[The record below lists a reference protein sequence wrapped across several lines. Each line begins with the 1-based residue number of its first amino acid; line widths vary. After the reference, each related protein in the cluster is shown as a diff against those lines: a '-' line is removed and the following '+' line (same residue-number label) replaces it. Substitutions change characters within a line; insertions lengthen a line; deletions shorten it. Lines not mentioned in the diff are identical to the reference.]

1 MPNVSVPA
9 AGEAVPADTRDIGD
23 AIDLLCRAISL
34 NELIFMAGESIAI
47 RDLKEAIT
55 TGADV
60 IDGVLEEVKA
70 ILYANV
76 ERKGGVA

>member
-1 MPNVSVPA
+1 MPNDATRATAETLPV
-9 AGEAVPADTRDIGD
+9 ETRDIGD

-47 RDLKEAIT
+47 RDMKEAIT

-60 IDGVLEEVKA
+60 IDDVLAEVKA
-70 ILYANV
+70 ILYANI
-76 ERKGGVA
+76 ERKGGAA

>member
-1 MPNVSVPA
+1 MRSDTVSA
-9 AGEAVPADTRDIGD
+9 AATGLPEETRDIGD

-47 RDLKEAIT
+47 RDMKEAIT

-60 IDGVLEEVKA
+60 IDDVLGEVKA

-76 ERKGGVA
+76 ERKGGAA

>member
-1 MPNVSVPA
+1 MPNDA
-9 AGEAVPADTRDIGD
+9 ARASDEALPEETRDIGD

-34 NELIFMAGESIAI
+34 NELLFMAGESIAI
-47 RDLKEAIT
+47 REMKEAIT

-60 IDGVLEEVKA
+60 IDDVLGEVKA

-76 ERKGGVA
+76 ERRAQ